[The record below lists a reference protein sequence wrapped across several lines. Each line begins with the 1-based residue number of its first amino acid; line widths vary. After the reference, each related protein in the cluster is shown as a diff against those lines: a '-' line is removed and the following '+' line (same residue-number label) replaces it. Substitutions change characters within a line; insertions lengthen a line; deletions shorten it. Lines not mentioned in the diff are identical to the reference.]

1 MRRLGHYKFRT
12 QLYIYFMLVIL
23 IVTVCMWLLLYFV
36 LGSSYEEREEKVLT
50 DQAKQILINVENRME
65 YYESYMNLVAADK
78 TLAAKL
84 ETDDYVEVRKC
95 LDNIT
100 EEFITLNLGRI
111 REVNIYKSGLY
122 DAQHKYFREN
132 NLSDIRQQLRRSD
145 FAYTGTV
152 LNEKNEK
159 IFSIYKEV
167 YQGNPERQFYI
178 EFQIYESELFGFYN
192 EDGSGNDICLTYQG
206 ALMSMSDRQQF
217 MRALREQEEM
227 QSRPNQIRINAQNEE
242 GWQVVICTSR
252 EYLNRELW
260 GVLRSMIP
268 VIGLILIIVFVIVLF
283 ISNGLNKKLSILQK
297 KVSAIGRS
305 ETGETG
311 EIEEADEFKVLGDEI
326 DRTREHISQLL
337 QEIEERNQ
345 SRLTAE
351 MVALRA
357 QINSHFL
364 FNALSSL
371 KWLVKSREDTVGGL
385 DGSNPLTGRDI
396 LAEAI
401 DKLAIFLRYAISIK
415 ENQVK
420 LKDEIEQLNA
430 YIYLQKLRCGDELNV
445 TVDIDD
451 ELMECLTV
459 KLILQP
465 LVENAVMHG
474 RKENDSTLNITIYSL
489 YDESYYYLIV
499 EDDGNGM
506 TREKRQMVMEGRIE
520 ASNGGNGIRNVMDRI
535 VICTNGEGSLTIES
549 EPDRYTKIVIK
560 QKRQ

>member
-12 QLYIYFMLVIL
+12 QLYFYFMLVIV
-23 IVTVCMWLLLYFV
+23 IITVCIWMLLYFV
-36 LGSSYEEREEKVLT
+36 LGNSYEEREERVLT

-78 TLAAKL
+78 TLTTRL
-84 ETDDYVEVRKC
+84 EKDDYSEVKKC
-95 LDNIT
+95 LDTIT

-132 NLSDIRQQLRRSD
+132 ALFDIEQQVRRSD
-145 FAYTGTV
+145 FAYIETV

-159 IFSIYKEV
+159 VFSIYKEI
-167 YQGNPERQFYI
+167 YQGNPKRQFYI

-192 EDGSGNDICLTYQG
+192 EDGSGNDIYLTYQDS
-206 ALMSMSDRQQF
+206 LMSMSDRQMF
-217 MRALREQEEM
+217 LEILRGQEEI
-227 QSRPNQIRINAQNEE
+227 QQKPNQISISAQNED

-260 GVLRSMIP
+260 GVLRSMVP
-268 VIGLILIIVFVIVLF
+268 VIGLILLIVFAIVMF
-283 ISNGLNKKLSILQK
+283 ISNGLNRKLSILQK
-297 KVSAIGRS
+297 KVLAIGRS

-326 DRTREHISQLL
+326 DHTREHIRRLL
-337 QEIEERNQ
+337 SEIEEKNQ
-345 SRLTAE
+345 SRMTAE

-371 KWLVKSREDTVGGL
+371 KWLAKSREEPDAGL
-385 DGSNPLTGRDI
+385 SGSDQPGEADI

-420 LKDEIEQLNA
+420 LRDEVEQLNA

-451 ELMECLTV
+451 ELMECFTV

-474 RKENDSTLNITIYSL
+474 RKENGSTLNITIYSL
-489 YDESYYYLIV
+489 YDEAYYDLIV

-506 TREKRQMVMEGRIE
+506 TREKRQMVMEGRTE
-520 ASNGGNGIRNVMDRI
+520 TSNGGNGIRNVMDRI
-535 VICTNGEGSLTIES
+535 FICTNGEGALTIES
-549 EPDRYTKIVIK
+549 EPDRYTKIVIR
-560 QKRQ
+560 QKR

>member
-1 MRRLGHYKFRT
+1 MRRLGQYRFRT
-12 QLYIYFMLVIL
+12 QLYISFALVIG
-23 IVTVCMWLLLYFV
+23 IVTVCMWTILYFF
-36 LGSSYEEREEKVLT
+36 LGNSYEEREEKVLT

-78 TLAAKL
+78 MLTVSMEAN
-84 ETDDYVEVRKC
+84 DYEEVRKC
-95 LDNIT
+95 LDDIT

-111 REVNIYKSGLY
+111 SKINIYKSGFY
-122 DAQHKYFREN
+122 DKSHKDFREK
-132 NLSDIRQQLRRSD
+132 NLPNVRQQLRWMD

-159 IFSIYKEV
+159 VFSIYKEA

-192 EDGSGNDICLTYQG
+192 EDGSGNDICLVHQDS
-206 ALMSMSDRQQF
+206 LMSMSDRPLFLQ
-217 MRALREQEEM
+217 MLRGREVKQEKQEKQEQIKI
-227 QSRPNQIRINAQNEE
+227 SAKNDR
-242 GWQVVICTSR
+242 GWQVIIHTSK
-252 EYLNRELW
+252 EYLNRGMW
-260 GVLRSMIP
+260 SVLRNMLP
-268 VIGLILIIVFVIVLF
+268 VIGLVLIIAFGIVMF
-283 ISNGLNKKLSILQK
+283 ISNSLNRKLSILQK
-297 KVSAIGRS
+297 KVMTIGSS
-305 ETGETG
+305 ESDEIG
-311 EIEEADEFKVLGDEI
+311 EIEKADEFKVLGDEI
-326 DRTREHISQLL
+326 DRTREHIRQLL
-337 QEIEERNQ
+337 QEIEEKNQ

-364 FNALSSL
+364 FNALSTL
-371 KWLVKSREDTVGGL
+371 KWLAKGKEGFMGAGQMPET
-385 DGSNPLTGRDI
+385 NI
-396 LAEAI
+396 LSEAI

-420 LKDEIEQLNA
+420 LKDEVEQLNA
-430 YIYLQKLRCGDELNV
+430 YVYLQKLKCGNELNV
-445 TVDIDD
+445 VVDIDE

-474 RKENDSTLNITIYSL
+474 RKNDSVLDIAIYSL
-489 YDESYYYLIV
+489 YDEEYYYLMV
-499 EDDGNGM
+499 EDDGSGM
-506 TREKRQMVMEGRIE
+506 TKERKLMIMEGDAE
-520 ASNGGNGIRNVMDRI
+520 VSSGGNGIRNVINRI
-535 VICTNGEGSLTIES
+535 AICTNGQGSLSIES